1 MQPINWDFVRVLVR
15 SRYFVNDVKSFYRR
29 DDVEDLL
36 WDGADTLRDFVSVK
50 KSYENNFRDV
60 YRSVMYA
67 KDLIKMNDFKVIY
80 SKSNRYHSLVNR
92 TRVYPRPTANDVYVR
107 DFRLENEE
115 AYARSICCMPYDCM
129 CYEAQYDRG
138 FGQIWRKAEDV
149 HCFHLEVRELIDN
162 YEDFVCPDCGSTE
175 D

>member
-1 MQPINWDFVRVLVR
+1 LKPINWDFVRVLVR

-36 WDGADTLRDFVSVK
+36 WDGANTLRDFVSVK

-60 YRSVMYA
+60 YKSVMYA

-107 DFRLENEE
+107 NHELEEE
-115 AYARSICCMPYDCM
+115 HAYARSICCMPYDCM
-129 CYEAQYDRG
+129 CYEADYDRG
-138 FGQIWRKAEDV
+138 FAQIWCKIED
-149 HCFHLEVRELIDN
+149 
-162 YEDFVCPDCGSTE
+162 
-175 D
+175 

>member
-1 MQPINWDFVRVLVR
+1 LKPINWDFVRVLVR
-15 SRYFVNDVKSFYRR
+15 SRSFVNDVRAFYRR

-36 WDGADTLRDFVSVK
+36 WDGAHTLRDFVSVK

-60 YRSVMYA
+60 YKSVMYA

-107 DFRLENEE
+107 NHELEEE
-115 AYARSICCMPYDCM
+115 HAYARSICCMPYDCM
-129 CYEAQYDRG
+129 CYEADYDRG
-138 FGQIWRKAEDV
+138 FAQIWCKIED
-149 HCFHLEVRELIDN
+149 
-162 YEDFVCPDCGSTE
+162 
-175 D
+175 